1 MSINLSSVFIYEKL
15 LTIINVTKAHKL
27 LNEIFEMKLY

>member
-1 MSINLSSVFIYEKL
+1 MPINLSSVFFIYEKL

-27 LNEIFEMKLY
+27 LNEMKLY